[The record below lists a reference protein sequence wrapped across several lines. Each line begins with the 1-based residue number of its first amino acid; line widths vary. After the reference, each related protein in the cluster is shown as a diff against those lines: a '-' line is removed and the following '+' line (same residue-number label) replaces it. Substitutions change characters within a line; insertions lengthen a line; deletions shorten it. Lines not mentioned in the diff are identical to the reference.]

1 MTAEDEIRSAIR
13 SFATAYRNGDIDA
26 LLACYSDD
34 LIKDRAGAPSES
46 KAQTAQRVRQV
57 FRSHRT
63 DIDVQVS
70 EVLVGGDLA
79 CVRGAF
85 TVTLHP
91 REGGSP
97 VSIARR
103 YLEIW
108 RNEDGAWRVIRT
120 MDNEP

>member
-13 SFATAYRNGDIDA
+13 SFATAYRNGDIDT
-26 LLACYSDD
+26 LLASYSED

-63 DIDVQVS
+63 DIDVQIS

-85 TVTLHP
+85 TVTLLP

>member
-26 LLACYSDD
+26 LLASYSED

-63 DIDVQVS
+63 DIDVQIS

-85 TVTLHP
+85 TVTLLP

>member
-13 SFATAYRNGDIDA
+13 SFATAYRNGEIVEKLQADW
-26 LLACYSDD
+26 
-34 LIKDRAGAPSES
+34 
-46 KAQTAQRVRQV
+46 
-57 FRSHRT
+57 
-63 DIDVQVS
+63 
-70 EVLVGGDLA
+70 DLA

-85 TVTLHP
+85 TVTLLP